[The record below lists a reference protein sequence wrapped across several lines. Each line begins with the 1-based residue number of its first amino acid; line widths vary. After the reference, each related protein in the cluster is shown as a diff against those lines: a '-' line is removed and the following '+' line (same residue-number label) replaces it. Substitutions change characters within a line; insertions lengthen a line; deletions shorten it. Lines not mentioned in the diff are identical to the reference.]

1 MMHDIIFYNIPKD
14 IKVIIIGNSKLEDSG
29 FVKLLKVPIL
39 ALNYKRLNK
48 NRVSISFL
56 SRSNY
61 INILA
66 KLFGADTNIAVG
78 ERAMPS
84 LQYKSGIK
92 SFINRALIKVLY
104 PKANLVF
111 ANSKGNAIDLEKNF
125 HIKNTKVIYNPFDID
140 NIIKLSKEDA
150 KLNSGFNLITVGRL
164 DEGKNHQL
172 LIRAMKEVNGNLY
185 IIGDGKLRDK
195 LNRLISDLNLENRV
209 FLLGK
214 QKNPYKFLSKA
225 DIFLFSSNREGFPNV
240 LVEALTCELPVIST
254 DCKSGP
260 REILAPD
267 SNIEYSLKDS
277 IEIANY
283 GILTPTN
290 SIEKMIEA
298 IKILQKNSKLMLE
311 YRKKSLNR
319 AKQFHKN
326 RIVNDF
332 INIIENS

>member
-1 MMHDIIFYNIPKD
+1 
-14 IKVIIIGNSKLEDSG
+14 
-29 FVKLLKVPIL
+29 
-39 ALNYKRLNK
+39 
-48 NRVSISFL
+48 
-56 SRSNY
+56 
-61 INILA
+61 
-66 KLFGADTNIAVG
+66 
-78 ERAMPS
+78 
-84 LQYKSGIK
+84 
-92 SFINRALIKVLY
+92 
-104 PKANLVF
+104 
-111 ANSKGNAIDLEKNF
+111 
-125 HIKNTKVIYNPFDID
+125 
-140 NIIKLSKEDA
+140 
-150 KLNSGFNLITVGRL
+150 
-164 DEGKNHQL
+164 
-172 LIRAMKEVNGNLY
+172 MKEVNGNLY

-240 LVEALTCELPVIST
+240 LVEALTCKLPVIST

-290 SIEKMIEA
+290 SIEKMIKA